1 LMGCCPPFTRSHV
14 GGIAPFTRHS
24 LRLLVMN
31 PLNAWILAS
40 RPRTLTAAIVPV
52 IVGSGLAWHMDTFR
66 WLPALAALLAA
77 IFIQIGTNFANDL
90 FDYLKGADTEAR
102 LGPTRVT
109 SAGLLS
115 PTAVR
120 NGMIVAFAIAAL
132 LGLYLVYVAGVPIL
146 IIGIASILSGIA
158 YTGGPFP
165 LGYNGLGDV
174 FVFLFFGFV
183 AVAGTYF
190 VQALTVIPEAF
201 IAALPVGAL
210 ATAILVVNNVRDAD
224 TDKVAGKR
232 TLAVLLG
239 RGAGRAEYLLLMI
252 LTYVTP
258 FILWLGYSFSPWVIL
273 PLLTIPLAVRY
284 TQNVYTAT
292 DGPTLNRTLGGTAQ
306 LLAQYGVLFTIG
318 LVL

>member
-1 LMGCCPPFTRSHV
+1 MS
-14 GGIAPFTRHS
+14 
-24 LRLLVMN
+24 
-31 PLNAWILAS
+31 PLQTWIIAS
-40 RPRTLTAAIVPV
+40 RPRTLTAAIAPV
-52 IVGSGLAWHMDTFR
+52 VVGSALAFHTGTFQG
-66 WLPALAALLAA
+66 LPALAALLSA

-90 FDYLKGADTEAR
+90 FDFLKGADTKER

-146 IIGIASILSGIA
+146 IIGIASILCGIA

-165 LGYNGLGDV
+165 LGYNGLGDL
-174 FVFLFFGFV
+174 FVFIFFGVV
-183 AVAGTYF
+183 AVVGTYY
-190 VQALTVIPEAF
+190 VQALTVIPAAF
-201 IAALPVGAL
+201 IAAIPIGAL

-239 RGAGRAEYLLLMI
+239 RPAGRAEYLVLMI
-252 LTYVTP
+252 LTYLTP
-258 FILWLGYSFSPWVIL
+258 FVLWLGYGFTPWVLL
-273 PLLTIPLAVRY
+273 PLITIPLAYQFTR
-284 TQNVYTAT
+284 NVYTHT

-306 LLAQYGVLFTIG
+306 LLAQYGALFAIG
-318 LVL
+318 LAL